1 MTKLSAQRADISGAV
16 SFEGCSAGGDLT
28 TCSIR
33 VILFPDDRLS
43 SIFFFAV
50 ASTARQPLVL
60 ANVGDHVAYHVAYLA
75 YLIQSYFVAGLFGL
89 VGYYHVRLP
98 ARLKRPGCKISL
110 VDTHCVAR
118 PSRKRASAH
127 TLAMFKKRASGA
139 TLPEDR
145 KEKKNSKKR
154 ASGSTLP
161 EDEKE
166 RKKS

>member
-1 MTKLSAQRADISGAV
+1 MVTKLSAQRADISGAV

-33 VILFPDDRLS
+33 VILFTDDRLS

-60 ANVGDHVAYHVAYLA
+60 ANVGDHVAYLA

-110 VDTHCVAR
+110 VDTHCVAP

-139 TLPEDR
+139 TLPED
-145 KEKKNSKKR
+145 KKKKNRYS
-154 ASGSTLP
+154 SG
-161 EDEKE
+161 K
-166 RKKS
+166 